1 MINEQYPL
9 QAAFDVGEYADV
21 LQKQQS
27 YNVAEVSFLQHKV
40 ESREDKDAMLK
51 DLMVQPVMVDA
62 YRTAGVKPDM
72 VAGYVDSVLKMKPED
87 KDDLIRNMYA
97 LYGIAGE
104 NHDND
109 VARQVSDKREWLSL
123 KASLVR
129 GSITYPMRDYV
140 KAQNPSNKEPE
151 KKKRMV
157 KLKEGVGR
165 WFGEAIKKVT
175 LSAAAITAV
184 VITSGVA
191 DNTKLSPE
199 GQKLIDKELAKDNT
213 KANDANTLKL
223 VAKNTQ
229 HQA

>member
-109 VARQVSDKREWLSL
+109 AARQVSDKREWLSL

-140 KAQNPSNKEPE
+140 EAQNPSNKEPE

-165 WFGEAIKKVT
+165 WFEKAAKKVLGT
-175 LSAAAITAV
+175 VALTAV
-184 VITSGVA
+184 VLGAGKYAT
-191 DNTKLSPE
+191 TMLSE
-199 GQKLIDKELAKDNT
+199 KGQEYIKNDLAKDNN
-213 KANDANTLKL
+213 KAKDPSTLQM
-223 VAKNTQ
+223 VAKDKGQ